1 MGGFFGNSALG
12 KGDESGPVTGRTI
25 NKTLI
30 RLATNYW
37 GRNRNIKCA
46 VLGKNLLFYLPKY
59 FSREF
64 SVTTSKIWFVKIY
77 YWG

>member
-12 KGDESGPVTGRTI
+12 KGNESGPVTGRTI

-37 GRNRNIKCA
+37 GRNRNIKV
-46 VLGKNLLFYLPKY
+46 VLNVSVLF
-59 FSREF
+59 
-64 SVTTSKIWFVKIY
+64 
-77 YWG
+77 